1 MEKTRLETFS
11 DGVIAI
17 IITIMV
23 LELKAPHE
31 TTLSDWLEI
40 APKII
45 SYVFSFFIIAVM
57 WINNHH
63 VFQTVKT
70 VDGRLIWANINL
82 LFWMSL
88 IPFATAYIG
97 EVHTDPFAVALYGAV
112 LSVCVIAF
120 TYLRFVISKRQLDDA
135 ELTAQNKRA
144 LRKSVASN
152 CLYVLSVPLASVS
165 VYLSFFIFV
174 LIPVLYFIPQ
184 KELEKQARLK
194 GKGKMEYGK
203 Y

>member
-23 LELKAPHE
+23 LELKAPRE
-31 TTLSDWLEI
+31 TALQNWIEI
-40 APKII
+40 APKIA

-57 WINNHH
+57 WINHH
-63 VFQTVKT
+63 HIFQTVKS
-70 VDGRLIWANINL
+70 VDGKLIWANINL

-97 EVHTDPFAVALYGAV
+97 EVHTDPVAVALYGAV

-120 TYLRFVISKRQLDDA
+120 TYLRYVISQRQLDNA

-152 CLYVLSVPLASVS
+152 ILYLLSVPLAFVS
-165 VYLSFFIFV
+165 IYLSFFIFV
-174 LIPVLYFIPQ
+174 LIPILYFLPE
-184 KELEKQARLK
+184 KKLEEQVKKHAV
-194 GKGKMEYGK
+194 
-203 Y
+203 